1 MKNQNNKVT
10 AVLFVV
16 ALALAPMVQAAQ
28 EPQGGPGSVSS
39 RNAPTA
45 RQRPAAV
52 ARPDRTPVNAAA
64 NDGAGENS
72 EANGSS
78 LADRN
83 LPVITVYATDNVTRG
98 KTGTFVL
105 KMKSSLMLGGT
116 YVFFSLSGT
125 AVQGADYKLVASP
138 VYISQSGYG
147 TIQIET
153 LPDPRDSSSNQAYSV
168 IVTLN
173 AGAGYKV
180 GKSNSAI
187 MWIKSAAVI
196 PPKS

>member
-16 ALALAPMVQAAQ
+16 ALALAPMVQAAPHA
-28 EPQGGPGSVSS
+28 EGGPGSVSS
-39 RNAPTA
+39 RNAPIA
-45 RQRPAAV
+45 RSRPASV

-72 EANGSS
+72 EAASPS
-78 LADRN
+78 
-83 LPVITVYATDNVTRG
+83 LPVITVHATDNVIRG

-105 KMKSSLMLGGT
+105 HMKSTKMLGGT

-125 AVQGADYKLVASP
+125 AAQGADYKLVASP
-138 VYISQSGYG
+138 VYVSQSGYG

-153 LPDPRDSSSNQAYSV
+153 LPDLRGSSSNQAYSV

-173 AGAGYKV
+173 AGAGYAV

-187 MWIKSAAVI
+187 MWIKPAAGTV
-196 PPKS
+196 PPNW

>member
-16 ALALAPMVQAAQ
+16 ALALAPMVQAMP

-45 RQRPAAV
+45 RPRPAAV
-52 ARPDRTPVNAAA
+52 ARPDRTPVNLAA
-64 NDGAGENS
+64 NDSNS
-72 EANGSS
+72 EQSQAKAGP
-78 LADRN
+78 LASN
-83 LPVITVYATDNVTRG
+83 LQVATIYCTDNVIRG

-105 KMKSSLMLGGT
+105 HMKSALKLGGT
-116 YVFFSLSGT
+116 YVNFSVGGT

-147 TIQIET
+147 VIQIET
-153 LPDPRDSSSNQAYSV
+153 LPDPRGSASNQAYSV
-168 IVTLN
+168 VVTLN
-173 AGAGYKV
+173 AGAGYAL
-180 GKSNSAI
+180 GSDASRSAT
-187 MWIKSAAVI
+187 MWIK
-196 PPKS
+196 

>member
-16 ALALAPMVQAAQ
+16 ALALAPMVQAAPHA
-28 EPQGGPGSVSS
+28 EGGPGSVSS
-39 RNAPTA
+39 RNAPIA
-45 RQRPAAV
+45 RSRPASV

-72 EANGSS
+72 EAKGGA
-78 LADRN
+78 LASPS
-83 LPVITVYATDNVTRG
+83 LPVITVHATDNVIRG

-105 KMKSSLMLGGT
+105 HMKSTQMLGGT
-116 YVFFSLSGT
+116 YVNFSLSGT

-153 LPDPRDSSSNQAYSV
+153 LPDLRGSSSNQAYSV

-173 AGAGYKV
+173 AGAGYAV

-187 MWIKSAAVI
+187 MWIK
-196 PPKS
+196 